1 MFRIF
6 TLMKNTFTI
15 LTVVFFLSFPF
26 TDAMSQEQ
34 EQPAEKQYKNVIRYD
49 LSGALLM
56 GVDRYIVFGYERIVK
71 KNQSFSINVGPVALP
86 KSPDER
92 IAINDYT
99 LRNDPKSNGFNF
111 SVDYRFYLG
120 KENRYAPP
128 RGIYLGPYM
137 SYNQFHRESVW
148 SYSSTGVPDKTV
160 STDMDMKIFSMGAEL
175 GYQFVLWKRMAIDF
189 LLIGPGVGNYNINLA
204 VSGNLTDEEKQKLRE
219 AVKETITEKYVG
231 LGYVLAN
238 KHFDTEGSIRSWN
251 LGYRYLIHIGYV
263 F

>member
-6 TLMKNTFTI
+6 TLMKKTFTI
-15 LTVVFFLSFPF
+15 LTVVFFLSFAF
-26 TDAMSQEQ
+26 IDAMGQEQ
-34 EQPAEKQYKNVIRYD
+34 EQAGEKQYKNVIRYD

-56 GVDRYIVFGYERIVK
+56 GADKYIVFGYERVVK

-86 KSPDER
+86 KPSDER
-92 IAINDYT
+92 VAINDYT
-99 LRNDPKSNGFNF
+99 LRNDLKSNGFNF

-128 RGIYLGPYM
+128 RGVYLGPYL
-137 SYNQFHRESVW
+137 SYNQFHRESSW
-148 SYSSTGVPDKTV
+148 SYSSTGVPDKIV
-160 STDMDMKIFSMGAEL
+160 NTDMDMKIFSVGAEL
-175 GYQFVLWKRMAIDF
+175 GYQFVLWKRMAID
-189 LLIGPGVGNYNINLA
+189 LALIGPGVGSYNIELG

-231 LGYVLAN
+231 LGYILAN
-238 KHFDTEGSIRSWN
+238 KSFDPQGTIRTWS
-251 LGYRYLIHIGYV
+251 LGYRYIIHIGYV

>member
-1 MFRIF
+1 MLRIF
-6 TLMKNTFTI
+6 TLMNKTFTI
-15 LTVVFFLSFPF
+15 LTIVSFLIFPLI
-26 TDAMSQEQ
+26 DARAQEQ

-56 GVDRYIVFGYERIVK
+56 GADKYIVFGYERIVK

-86 KSPDER
+86 KPSDER
-92 IAINDYT
+92 VAINDYT
-99 LRNDPKSNGFNF
+99 LRNNPKSNGFNF

-128 RGIYLGPYM
+128 RGVYIGPYM
-137 SYNQFHRESVW
+137 SYNQFHRESAW
-148 SYSSTGVPDKTV
+148 SYSSTGVPDKMV
-160 STDMDMKIFSMGAEL
+160 NTDLDMKIFSFGAEL

-189 LLIGPGVGNYNINLA
+189 LLIGPGIGNYNIELGI
-204 VSGNLTDEEKQKLRE
+204 SGNLTDEEKQKLRE

-231 LGYVLAN
+231 LGYILAN
-238 KHFDTEGSIRSWN
+238 KNFDPQGTIKSWN
-251 LGYRYLIHIGYV
+251 LGYRYIIHIGYV

>member
-1 MFRIF
+1 MLRIF
-6 TLMKNTFTI
+6 TLMNKTFTI
-15 LTVVFFLSFPF
+15 LTIVSFLIFPF
-26 TDAMSQEQ
+26 IDARAQEQ

-56 GVDRYIVFGYERIVK
+56 GADKYIVFGYERLVK

-86 KSPDER
+86 KPADER
-92 IAINDYT
+92 VAINDYT
-99 LRNDPKSNGFNF
+99 LRNNPKSNGFNF

-128 RGIYLGPYM
+128 RGVYIGPYM
-137 SYNQFHRESVW
+137 SYNQFHRESAW
-148 SYSSTGVPDKTV
+148 SYSSTGVPDKMAN
-160 STDMDMKIFSMGAEL
+160 TDLDMKIFSFGAEL

-189 LLIGPGVGNYNINLA
+189 LLIGPGVGNYNIDLA
-204 VSGNLTDEEKQKLRE
+204 VSGNLSDEEKQKLRE

-231 LGYVLAN
+231 LSYVLAN
-238 KHFDTEGSIRSWN
+238 KNFDSEGSIRSWG
-251 LGYRYLIHIGYV
+251 LGYRYIIHIGYV